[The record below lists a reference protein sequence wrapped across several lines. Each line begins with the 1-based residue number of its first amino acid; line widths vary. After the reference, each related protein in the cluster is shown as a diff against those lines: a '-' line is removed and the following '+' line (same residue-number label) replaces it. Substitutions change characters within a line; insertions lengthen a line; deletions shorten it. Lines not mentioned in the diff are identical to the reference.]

1 MTTAIAL
8 DPVAEL
14 EQALGPRDGV
24 EPCITMTDD
33 MALVSYTRGGHLRTE
48 IWLRGEHGWQKRGV
62 HAG

>member
-33 MALVSYTRGGHLRTE
+33 MALVSYRRGGHLRTE
-48 IWLRGEHGWQKRGV
+48 IWLRGERGWQKRGV